1 MAEQSTS
8 GVREVAAERSGATL
22 RLFLQAL
29 AGVAVAAT
37 PLLSAAENW
46 VEVGADLE
54 ARYYIDADSIAV
66 EGETVRLVKRGVYN
80 NTLTE
85 SLGGRPTVFRQTMGI
100 VELDCRRRINRVI
113 KIDMLDEKG
122 EVVWSS
128 GFMKRRMWEDVGP
141 QTHAEATLRFACSKA
156 GT

>member
-1 MAEQSTS
+1 MSAR
-8 GVREVAAERSGATL
+8 GVDETVAERAGGGL
-22 RLFLQAL
+22 WLCLLAL
-29 AGVAVAAT
+29 AAVTVAAT
-37 PLLSAAENW
+37 PLLAAAENW

-54 ARYYIDADSIAV
+54 ARFYVDADSISV
-66 EGETVRLVKRGVYN
+66 DGENVRVVKRGVYN

-85 SLGGRPTVFRQTMGI
+85 SLGGRPTVFRQTLGI

-113 KIDMLDEKG
+113 RIDMLDEKG

-128 GFMKRRMWEDVGP
+128 GFMKQRMWEDVHP